1 MWAIP
6 PTWFLMLAVPVI
18 VMLTFALY
26 STLRSLKADDAE
38 WERQRRRLHSLNR
51 PIFPPR
57 NAQMIV
63 GAATATWF
71 GTASAYGDAPIFKP
85 GAMWPVNHHRDVERI
100 SFYG

>member
-1 MWAIP
+1 
-6 PTWFLMLAVPVI
+6 MLAVPVI

-51 PIFPPR
+51 PIFPPVDAR
-57 NAQMIV
+57 FNRGNMLYAGSANGV
-63 GAATATWF
+63 VAL
-71 GTASAYGDAPIFKP
+71 SAYGWAP
-85 GAMWPVNHHRDVERI
+85 GAVWPVNHARDVERI